1 VEEVLL
7 AHRTVRAAAVFG
19 VPAGLQED
27 EVVAVVVLQDGAPRD
42 EAALK
47 AWAKTRLAAY
57 KVPSRIHF
65 RDSLPTTATHRVA
78 KDSLRKEY
86 GHPSAD

>member
-1 VEEVLL
+1 
-7 AHRTVRAAAVFG
+7 
-19 VPAGLQED
+19 
-27 EVVAVVVLQDGAPRD
+27 VVLEDGARPD

-47 AWAKTRLAAY
+47 AWAATRLAAY

-78 KDSLRKEY
+78 KDRLRKEY
-86 GHPSAD
+86 GHTSAD